1 MASPLGVGGPAHEA
15 DQVTLPYASVQRLVG
30 ELVPCLRLTAGA
42 RDLLRMAC
50 TRFVRHVSSEANTAC
65 AHAQRKTISPEHV
78 IQALERL
85 GLAGSMG
92 ELRACHAEF
101 RALALSRRRR
111 ATRRLEALGVPE
123 LELLRQQQA
132 LIEQARR
139 ELLPPTHSPPDPLN
153 PQRTFCRVALGR
165 VHNARDATVR
175 GGTLIKQTRSNP
187 LCFIS
192 SVMAL
197 TLA

>member
-1 MASPLGVGGPAHEA
+1 MPSPLGVGGPAHEA
-15 DQVTLPYASVQRLVG
+15 DQVTLPYASVQRHLVG

-42 RDLLRMAC
+42 RDLLRVAC

-123 LELLRQQQA
+123 PELPRQQQA

-139 ELLPPTHSPPDPLN
+139 ELLPPTPPPPRTLSPA
-153 PQRTFCRVALGR
+153 TRVQSHHRRL
-165 VHNARDATVR
+165 
-175 GGTLIKQTRSNP
+175 RSS
-187 LCFIS
+187 I
-192 SVMAL
+192 
-197 TLA
+197 

>member
-42 RDLLRMAC
+42 RDLLRVAC

-123 LELLRQQQA
+123 PELLRQQQA
-132 LIEQARR
+132 LIEQARQEQTEVAQHDWLQIQR
-139 ELLPPTHSPPDPLN
+139 AAEQAQRSSTADSP
-153 PQRTFCRVALGR
+153 GESS
-165 VHNARDATVR
+165 
-175 GGTLIKQTRSNP
+175 GTEYIIDEDDDDDITDD
-187 LCFIS
+187 
-192 SVMAL
+192 
-197 TLA
+197 

>member
-1 MASPLGVGGPAHEA
+1 MASPLGVGGQAHDPDE
-15 DQVTLPYASVQRLVG
+15 VTLPYASVQRLVG

-42 RDLLRMAC
+42 RDLLRVAC

-101 RALALSRRRR
+101 RALALSRRR

-123 LELLRQQQA
+123 PELLRQQQA
-132 LIEQARR
+132 LIEQARQEQTEVAQR
-139 ELLPPTHSPPDPLN
+139 DWLQIQCAAEQA
-153 PQRTFCRVALGR
+153 QRTSTADSPGESS
-165 VHNARDATVR
+165 
-175 GGTLIKQTRSNP
+175 GTEFVIDEDDDDDITDD
-187 LCFIS
+187 
-192 SVMAL
+192 
-197 TLA
+197 